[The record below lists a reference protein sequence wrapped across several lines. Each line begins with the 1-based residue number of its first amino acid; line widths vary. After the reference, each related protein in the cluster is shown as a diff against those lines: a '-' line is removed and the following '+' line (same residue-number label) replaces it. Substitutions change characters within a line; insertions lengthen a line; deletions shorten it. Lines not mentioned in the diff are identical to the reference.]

1 MLFVRDAGSGKV
13 EMRAALEADCA
24 LNTHFEEA
32 LKELHDT
39 LTARGDEFLLS
50 ISKAS
55 ASLDLIVGQEA

>member
-1 MLFVRDAGSGKV
+1 
-13 EMRAALEADCA
+13 MRAALEADCA
-24 LNTHFEEA
+24 LNAHFEEA
-32 LKELHDT
+32 LEELHDT

>member
-1 MLFVRDAGSGKV
+1 MLFVRDAGHGKV
-13 EMRAALEADCA
+13 EMRASLEADRA

-32 LKELHDT
+32 LEELRDT